1 MTVMKKLVLRTI
13 FILIIISV
21 IYLLYNYR
29 SLKRV
34 YRSITLFDKENIVQN
49 FQNMSDIVDVSIL
62 EPSSHP
68 YQWSQRL
75 DYIPIDSFYYED
87 SLFIFDDYIE
97 HTLTEG
103 LMIVHNDTIV
113 YEQYYNDLQPEETHI
128 SWSMSKS
135 FVATMMGQLY
145 DQGYYKLLDPVTK
158 YLPELSNTGYD
169 NVPIKDIL
177 QMSSGV
183 RYDED
188 YSDFNSDI
196 NRFGRSFAAGSPL
209 IDFVRSLE
217 REREPGTYNHYVSMD
232 TQVLGFLIAKLTG
245 QSVTEYMQEHIWD
258 PMGMEYSGEWIVDN
272 TGVEMVLGGLNA
284 ALRDY
289 AKLGLLYLHEGEF
302 NGQKI
307 LSKDWVRMATTPD
320 AQHLMPDQT
329 TLSSNHHGY
338 GFQWWI
344 PQYDRGDFMAGGI
357 YNQYI
362 YVQPDKNLVITKLS
376 ANYHYKTQ
384 KHITKDIHIAMFQK
398 MAEAF

>member
-1 MTVMKKLVLRTI
+1 
-13 FILIIISV
+13 
-21 IYLLYNYR
+21 
-29 SLKRV
+29 
-34 YRSITLFDKENIVQN
+34 
-49 FQNMSDIVDVSIL
+49 
-62 EPSSHP
+62 
-68 YQWSQRL
+68 
-75 DYIPIDSFYYED
+75 
-87 SLFIFDDYIE
+87 
-97 HTLTEG
+97 
-103 LMIVHNDTIV
+103 
-113 YEQYYNDLQPEETHI
+113 
-128 SWSMSKS
+128 
-135 FVATMMGQLY
+135 
-145 DQGYYKLLDPVTK
+145 
-158 YLPELSNTGYD
+158 
-169 NVPIKDIL
+169 
-177 QMSSGV
+177 
-183 RYDED
+183 
-188 YSDFNSDI
+188 
-196 NRFGRSFAAGSPL
+196 
-209 IDFVRSLE
+209 
-217 REREPGTYNHYVSMD
+217 
-232 TQVLGFLIAKLTG
+232 
-245 QSVTEYMQEHIWD
+245 MQEHIWD

-320 AQHLMPDQT
+320 APHLMPDQT

-362 YVQPDKNLVITKLS
+362 YVQPEKNLVITKLS